1 MDDNG
6 ALTFGPRRV
15 PLSVLDLAPV
25 PEGGSVGDALRATID
40 LARQVERLGFRRF
53 WVAEHHN
60 MPGIASSAPPVL
72 IGHIADATTAIRVG
86 SGGVMLPN
94 HASLVV
100 AEQFGMLEA
109 LHPGRI
115 DLGIGR
121 APGTDQVTAAALRRS
136 VEALSEDD
144 FPDQLMDLLGFFTG
158 RWPEGHP
165 FARITAVPGRDH
177 QPAMWL
183 LGSSGY
189 SAQVAGLLG
198 LPFAF
203 AHHFSPANT
212 LPALALYRQHFR
224 PSPTLTEPYAM
235 VAAAVVCADTD
246 ERAGFLAGSGALSFL
261 RLRSGRPGRLPSPE
275 EAAGYPY
282 NDLERAFIEDR
293 RVTQII
299 GSPDTVQRGLAS
311 LLEATAADEL
321 MLTTMVF
328 DPADRLR
335 SFELL
340 AALARVPQPH
350 DSGPGRSRLPA
361 RTSCRVGR
369 PGGCPPGT
377 IVLGRAARPR
387 SWSKLRCCLPGRTP
401 GRSGCRHGRC
411 RTRRARRVA
420 GPAWTRS
427 RPRTRPSPWRC
438 HLR

>member
-1 MDDNG
+1 VLFGQVVDDVDP
-6 ALTFGPRRV
+6 ARSLTFGPRAV

-25 PEGGSVGDALRATID
+25 PEGGNAGDALRATID
-40 LARQVERLGFRRF
+40 LARHAERLGYKRF

-72 IGHIADATTAIRVG
+72 IGHVAAATRAIRVG

-94 HASLVV
+94 HVSLVV

-136 VEALSEDD
+136 PEALSADD

-165 FARITAVPGRDH
+165 FARITAVPGLGHR
-177 QPAMWL
+177 PALWL

-212 LPALALYRQHFR
+212 LPALSLYRSRFR
-224 PSPTLTEPYAM
+224 PSELLDQPYAM
-235 VAAAVVCADTD
+235 VAAAAVCADTD
-246 ERAGFLAGSGALSFL
+246 ERARWLAGPGALSFV
-261 RLRSGRPGRLPSPE
+261 RLRAGRPGTLPSPQ
-275 EAAGYPY
+275 EAAAYPY
-282 NDLERAFIEDR
+282 TELERAFITDR
-293 RVTQII
+293 QATQII
-299 GSPDTVQRGLAS
+299 GAPETVRHGLAS

-335 SFELL
+335 SFELV
-340 AALARVPQPH
+340 AALAAAPH
-350 DSGPGRSRLPA
+350 AQGS
-361 RTSCRVGR
+361 
-369 PGGCPPGT
+369 
-377 IVLGRAARPR
+377 AA
-387 SWSKLRCCLPGRTP
+387 SL
-401 GRSGCRHGRC
+401 
-411 RTRRARRVA
+411 
-420 GPAWTRS
+420 
-427 RPRTRPSPWRC
+427 
-438 HLR
+438 